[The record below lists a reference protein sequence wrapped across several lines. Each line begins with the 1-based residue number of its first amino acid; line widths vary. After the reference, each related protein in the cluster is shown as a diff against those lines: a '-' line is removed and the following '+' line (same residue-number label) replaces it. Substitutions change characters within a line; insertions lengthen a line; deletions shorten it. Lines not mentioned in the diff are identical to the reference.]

1 VGLQQGLVQR
11 RMFCRDIP
19 DIKARSFVII
29 ISCSY
34 DIKGI
39 QLDGAI
45 GFFPVAVSTGVKRK
59 KNASFER

>member
-1 VGLQQGLVQR
+1 
-11 RMFCRDIP
+11 MFCRDIP